1 MASRAVIS
9 RLGWMSESLC
19 FKKHR
24 FWDLP
29 SVILT
34 QLVDLGQGTVDLL
47 LKSFQVVLW
56 ELDLL

>member
-1 MASRAVIS
+1 
-9 RLGWMSESLC
+9 MSESLC

-24 FWDLP
+24 FRDLP